1 MKLVSNSTARQ
12 KAVWGPKRI
21 IATVAILLVGLTPT
35 MASAKEHSRHAARK
49 KAGAPSQTVKNYKMD
64 DAVTKHAKG
73 RNGSAKISV
82 IVTLVPGGQMPPEF
96 KKFARGGTLGLIN
109 GQELELSANQ
119 LAKLAALPSVFR
131 IHHNRSIGRDN
142 YRTSVTVGARTV
154 RESLGYT
161 GAGIGIAVIDSGIT
175 TWHDDLTNTTSTL
188 YPYGNQR
195 VTKFVDFV
203 NGQVLPY
210 DDNGHGSHVAGIIA
224 GNGTDSRGEKSGIAP
239 GASLISLKVLNA
251 AGQGT
256 ISNIIAALGW
266 VAANAQTYNI
276 RVVNMSVGA
285 GIFESY
291 WTDPLTLA
299 AKAITDQGI
308 TVVVAAGNM
317 GKNAAG
323 HLQYGGIAAPANAP
337 WVLTVGASSTNGTL
351 TRNDDSMATFSSAG
365 PSFLDYEAK
374 PDLVAPGVGTV
385 SLAVPGST
393 FYSTKATALIDGK
406 PIRGTK
412 SYLSLSGTSM
422 AAPVVTGTVALM
434 LQANPTLTPNLIKA
448 LLQYTAQPYKDPAST
463 TAKSYSALRQGAG
476 FLNALGAV
484 RLAKYYKDPHAGDRM
499 PVQRV
504 WSKTFNWGAHRIKGG
519 VIKPTANAWAT
530 NVVWGTA
537 KTLGDTGDNIV
548 WGTAC
553 ADCGDNIVWGTAD
566 DGDNIV
572 WGTGADG
579 DNIVWGTADDGDN
592 IVWGTADDGDNIVW
606 GTDCGGADCDN
617 IVWGTADP
625 GDNIVWGTAEDGDNI
640 VWGTAAGDNIVW
652 GTSTDSDVTWGSA
665 AEDVVIYSDE
675 VIEPLPSLDA
685 EFGDVPPPADPA
697 PVAPPAEPTTTTTV
711 TTSTDAVTGVVTT
724 VTTVTTTTALDA
736 VTGATT
742 TTVTTTTDTTDS
754 ATGVT
759 TTTVSTV
766 TV

>member
-1 MKLVSNSTARQ
+1 MDGEIT
-12 KAVWGPKRI
+12 KR
-21 IATVAILLVGLTPT
+21 
-35 MASAKEHSRHAARK
+35 SK
-49 KAGAPSQTVKNYKMD
+49 D
-64 DAVTKHAKG
+64 
-73 RNGSAKISV
+73 RNGSAKTRV
-82 IVTLVPGGQMPPEF
+82 IVTFVGDGTVPAEF
-96 KKFARGGTLGLIN
+96 KKFARGGKLGLIN
-109 GQELELSANQ
+109 GQVLELTNNQ
-119 LAKLAALPSVFR
+119 LAKLAAHPSVFR
-131 IHHNRSIGRDN
+131 IHHDRDIATHN

-175 TWHDDLTNTTSTL
+175 TWHDDLTNKTSTL

-203 NGQVLPY
+203 NGQLLPY

-224 GNGTDSRGEKSGIAP
+224 GNGTDSYGEKAGIAP

-251 AGQGT
+251 NGQGT

-285 GIFESY
+285 GIYESY

-299 AKAITDQGI
+299 AKAVTDRGI
-308 TVVVAAGNM
+308 TVVTAAGNM

-323 HLQYGGIAAPANAP
+323 HLQFGGITAPANAP

-351 TRNDDSMATFSSAG
+351 TRNDDSMASFSSAG
-365 PSFLDYEAK
+365 PTYLDYEAK

-393 FYSTKATALIDGK
+393 FYSTKATALLDGK
-406 PIRGTK
+406 PVRGTK

-448 LLQYTAQPYKDPAST
+448 LLQYTAQQYTDPSST
-463 TAKSYSALRQGAG
+463 VVPAKAYSALRQGAG
-476 FLNALGAV
+476 FLNTLGAV
-484 RLAKYYKDPHAGDRM
+484 RLAKYYKNPHAGDRM
-499 PVQRV
+499 PVQKV
-504 WSKTFNWGAHRIKGG
+504 WSKAFNWGAHHIKGG
-519 VIKPTANAWAT
+519 VIKPGANAWAT

-548 WGTAC
+548 WGTSC
-553 ADCGDNIVWGTAD
+553 ADCGDNIVWGTAA

-572 WGTGADG
+572 WGTDAAGDNIVWGTAFDG
-579 DNIVWGTADDGDN
+579 DNIVWGTAD
-592 IVWGTADDGDNIVW
+592 TGDNIVW

-617 IVWGTADP
+617 IVWGTADD

-652 GTSTDSDVTWGSA
+652 GTSADSDVTWGAA
-665 AEDVVIYSDE
+665 AEDAVIYSDE
-675 VIEPLPSLDA
+675 VIEPLPDPAL
-685 EFGDVPPPADPA
+685 EFGDVLAPADPD
-697 PVAPPAEPTTTTTV
+697 PVAPPVDATTITTTTT
-711 TTSTDAVTGVVTT
+711 TTTTTTDSVTGV
-724 VTTVTTTTALDA
+724 
-736 VTGATT
+736 TT
-742 TTVTTTTDTTDS
+742 TTVTTTTDTTDPV
-754 ATGVT
+754 TGVT
-759 TTTVSTV
+759 TTSVSTV